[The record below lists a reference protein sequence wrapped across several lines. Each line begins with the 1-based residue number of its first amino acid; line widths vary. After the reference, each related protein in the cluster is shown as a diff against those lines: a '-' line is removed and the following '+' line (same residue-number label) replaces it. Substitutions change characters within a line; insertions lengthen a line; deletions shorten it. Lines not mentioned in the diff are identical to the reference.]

1 MVAGDDDN
9 GVVELSGFFQQC
21 DGASH
26 LEIEV
31 FDFDKV
37 IEEVVADDFVVG
49 EDGRDD
55 DFGGIFAGSFS
66 GAGFEAAVGF
76 RGAEPEAK
84 GFVFWG
90 LREEGCKVAGV
101 VGVTYL
107 LEGRLE
113 ALLLEGWPGGVFS
126 APPRFKAAGAPSL
139 SGVADGVAGFLKEVG
154 IGCKFG
160 RESAVDVASL
170 LEPPDRLTGENG
182 GAGGTTSGGV
192 AEGVGEAE
200 ALFYDAIKGGSFDD
214 GIAIGSGV
222 GVALI
227 VRDAEEDVGPAF
239 GRKLYR

>member
-84 GFVFWG
+84 RFVFWR
-90 LREEGCKVAGV
+90 LRKEVREVAGV

-113 ALLLEGWPGGVFS
+113 ALLLEGWSGGVFS
-126 APPRFKAAGAPSL
+126 APPRFEAAGAPSL
-139 SGVADGVAGFLKEVG
+139 SGVADGVAGFLEKVG
-154 IGCKFG
+154 VGFEFG
-160 RESAVDVASL
+160 RESAVDIASL
-170 LEPPDRLTGENG
+170 FESPDRLAGEDG
-182 GAGGTTSGGV
+182 GAGGPTSGGV
-192 AEGVGEAE
+192 AEGMGEAE
-200 ALFYDAIKGGSFDD
+200 ALLSDTVEGGGFDD
-214 GIAIGSGV
+214 GIAICSGV
-222 GVALI
+222 SVALI
-227 VRDAEEDVGPAF
+227 VGNAEENIGPVD
-239 GRKLYR
+239 GREL